1 MEVHAIRM
9 MADKRVAMRSASAR
23 KFDQPASRA
32 RPQPPDDTVKQ
43 PFCST
48 KLSLS
53 PYLAFA
59 RYLAGAHDGVDLV
72 FAEQEL
78 DAFAHA
84 VGHAP
89 AALYHSTEVYRC
101 VSHRDAVISGMVDIF
116 KNIRAL

>member
-1 MEVHAIRM
+1 

-59 RYLAGAHDGVDLV
+59 RYWRLALLRLV
-72 FAEQEL
+72 TTRLTTTPLPRHNTHTHTLLNTLPYPLGPAKHRLPLTTPASYHHASQAEQE
-78 DAFAHA
+78 D
-84 VGHAP
+84 
-89 AALYHSTEVYRC
+89 
-101 VSHRDAVISGMVDIF
+101 
-116 KNIRAL
+116 